1 MTETQLLIFVGTA
14 ALKGAVIL
22 AIAGLVNVTWRSAS
36 AASRHLV
43 WTIGV
48 TAALA
53 LPLLTEVIQR
63 TNGPK
68 IEVRAWSPEIPIASA
83 IDRSAPPVAVTQT
96 TFDAPATE
104 ELTHEESAPATTG
117 TTMSFD
123 NGEAEIETAPAAP
136 ATPTIVAAPSIKFN
150 LERDMLLLWL
160 AGALAS
166 LLPLLI
172 AFGRVRVFARS
183 AHELKSGRWHDLT
196 AGTPAIAHF
205 AGSVRVIESDRTA
218 MPMTWGITRPTL
230 LVPSQAAEWPD
241 WKCRDIL
248 LHELAHVE
256 RKDCMTQLL
265 AQIACA
271 VYWFNPLMWVA
282 AHRMRV
288 ERELACDD
296 RVLSSGSLASD
307 YAANLLDVARS
318 LRAPSFTSS
327 TAIAMARPSQLSGR
341 LLAVLDTRR
350 NRRSVTR
357 SIRTAVCAVGAAIVL
372 PLAAMTQA
380 ADIAAASETSS
391 SPTTAQPEILSV
403 SVTRAPLLAAFP
415 AISNAIVR
423 AVQLPAVGMLQLPTV
438 GTMNQLDPASAL
450 AALNAL
456 PAGPIELPKLLL
468 SQSAECWAGG
478 DGHNSVSISNS
489 DEKNNRPSWHVRYS
503 NDDCSLELWAE
514 GNYTLRAD
522 LSDVES
528 VSSDGWVRIEE
539 RQGRNSKRVEIRRG
553 DSGSLDHQYW
563 LNGDRKPFD
572 ADARTWLATT
582 LLSVERRTAFAAKTR
597 VPMLYKNGG
606 LNGVLNEIAQM
617 PSAYPKAQYYG
628 TVLDM
633 GVQLDAAT
641 LNNVV
646 QRASADL
653 VSSDYYMSEVL
664 KKFASQPTANEA
676 TWRIF
681 AEASGKMKSDY
692 YKAETL
698 KRVLKSGHLSSPT
711 VGILLNSA
719 SGLQSDYYLSDVL
732 KTVAGQY
739 AVNADTR
746 QYYLNAL
753 KQIDSDYYRSDLLR
767 VMGGKEDAWDP
778 KTSAFVLAS
787 VGDIKSD
794 YYKSESLVAM
804 VRAPHVP
811 SWPDYFNAA
820 TSIDSDYYKKE
831 ALTAALDQDPL
842 PRDVVVGVLSAA
854 SKMKSDSEMSEV
866 LSTIAR
872 NYKID
877 DSLRPAYEK
886 AVDAM
891 ESEYYRGAALSALRR
906 SMSR

>member
-1 MTETQLLIFVGTA
+1 MTETQLLMFIGTA
-14 ALKGAVIL
+14 ALKGTVIL
-22 AIAGLVNVTWRSAS
+22 GIAGLVNILWRSAS

-68 IEVRAWSPEIPIASA
+68 IEIRGWSQA
-83 IDRSAPPVAVTQT
+83 RPVAASINEPAPAMNIMSN
-96 TFDAPATE
+96 TFD
-104 ELTHEESAPATTG
+104 G
-117 TTMSFD
+117 
-123 NGEAEIETAPAAP
+123 PAANA
-136 ATPTIVAAPSIKFN
+136 ATQETSSPSTTWVSSPVVTSESNDDAIPVVSEGAAALSPSFPLK
-150 LERDMLLLWL
+150 RDIIALWI

-172 AFGRVRVFARS
+172 AFVRVRLLARN
-183 AHELKSGRWHDLT
+183 ANEKKSGRWRDLI
-196 AGTPAIAHF
+196 AATPEIAHF
-205 AGSVRVIESDRTA
+205 AESLRVLESDKTA

-230 LVPSQAAEWPD
+230 LVPSQASEWPD

-256 RKDCMTQLL
+256 RKDCLTQLV

-296 RVLSSGSLASD
+296 RVLCTGSLASD

-341 LLAVLDTRR
+341 LLAVLDTKR

-357 SIRTAVCAVGAAIVL
+357 RIAAATCCIGLAVVL
-372 PLAAMTQA
+372 PLAALTQA
-380 ADIAAASETSS
+380 ADVAAASETSS
-391 SPTTAQPEILSV
+391 PGATA
-403 SVTRAPLLAAFP
+403 T
-415 AISNAIVR
+415 AIVR
-423 AVQLPAVGMLQLPTV
+423 AAQLPAIGM
-438 GTMNQLDPASAL
+438 MNQEPTKTPLGPLGALSSTVAEWPAL
-450 AALNAL
+450 VV
-456 PAGPIELPKLLL
+456 P
-468 SQSAECWAGG
+468 QSAACWAGN

-489 DEKNNRPSWHVRYS
+489 DTKNSRPSWHVRYS
-503 NDDCSLELWAE
+503 NDDCTLEMWAE
-514 GNYTLRAD
+514 GTFALRAD

-528 VSSDGWVRIEE
+528 VSNEGWVRVEE
-539 RQGRNSKRVEIRRG
+539 RQGRNSKRVEVRRG

-563 LNGDRKPFD
+563 VNGDRKPFD
-572 ADARTWLATT
+572 ADGKAWLATT
-582 LLSVERRTAFAAKTR
+582 LLAVERRTAFAAKTR
-597 VPMLYKNGG
+597 VPQLYKSGG
-606 LNGVLNEIAQM
+606 LNGVLNEIGQM
-617 PSAYPKAQYYG
+617 ESAYPKAQYYG

-633 GVQLDAAT
+633 GIRLDAAT

-646 QRASADL
+646 QRASTDL
-653 VSSDYYMSEVL
+653 ASSDYYMSEVL
-664 KKFASQPTANEA
+664 KKFSSQPTANEA

-692 YKAETL
+692 YRAETL
-698 KRVLKSGHLSSPT
+698 KRVLESGHLSTPT

-719 SGLQSDYYLSDVL
+719 SGLKSDYYLSDLL

-746 QYYLNAL
+746 PYYLNAL
-753 KQIDSDYYRSDLLR
+753 KQIDSDYYRSELLR
-767 VMGGKEDAWDP
+767 AMGGKDDAWDS

-794 YYKSESLVAM
+794 YYKSESLVSM
-804 VRAPHVP
+804 VRARHVQ
-811 SWPDYFNAA
+811 SWSDYFKAA
-820 TSIDSDYYKKE
+820 SSIDSDYYKKE
-831 ALTAALDQDPL
+831 ALTAALRQDPL
-842 PRDVVVGVLSAA
+842 TRDVVAGVLSAA
-854 SKMKSDSEMSEV
+854 SKMKSDSELSEV
-866 LSTIAR
+866 LSSVAQLYR
-872 NYKID
+872 ID

-886 AVDAM
+886 AVDSM
-891 ESEYYRGAALSALRR
+891 ESDYYRGSALSALRR